1 MPRAFVCRLLLPVAI
16 ALPLSACEQL
26 GIETPAQTSAR
37 QESEGKAVGG
47 ACRHAGR
54 ALEDC
59 YKSSPKISK
68 AAIYAGWRDMD
79 AYMRDNK
86 IEVVPTREAQ
96 ERAEQKNSPNPPE
109 APAEAAPPE
118 NGANA
123 ADKPEGK
130 SGAKSGNKQS

>member
-1 MPRAFVCRLLLPVAI
+1 MSRPFALRLLAPLVM
-16 ALPLSACEQL
+16 ALALSACDQL

-59 YKSSPKISK
+59 YKSSPKMSK

-79 AYMRDNK
+79 TYMRENK
-86 IEVVPTREAQ
+86 IDIVQTLEAM
-96 ERAEQKNSPNPPE
+96 ERTEEKRRSSDTE
-109 APAEAAPPE
+109 TPAETAPDAEEKPAAK
-118 NGANA
+118 G
-123 ADKPEGK
+123 
-130 SGAKSGNKQS
+130 KQS

>member
-1 MPRAFVCRLLLPVAI
+1 MSRPFALRLLAPFVM
-16 ALPLSACEQL
+16 ALALSACDQL

-59 YKSSPKISK
+59 YKSSPKMSK

-79 AYMRDNK
+79 TYMRENK
-86 IEVVPTREAQ
+86 IDIVQTLEAM
-96 ERAEQKNSPNPPE
+96 ERTEEKRRSSDTE
-109 APAEAAPPE
+109 TPAEAAPDAEEKP
-118 NGANA
+118 A
-123 ADKPEGK
+123 AKG
-130 SGAKSGNKQS
+130 KQS

>member
-1 MPRAFVCRLLLPVAI
+1 MSRPFALRLLAPFVM
-16 ALPLSACEQL
+16 ALALSACDQL

-59 YKSSPKISK
+59 YKSSPKMSK

-79 AYMRDNK
+79 AYMRENK
-86 IEVVPTREAQ
+86 IDVVQTLEAM
-96 ERAEQKNSPNPPE
+96 ERTEEKRRGVEAE
-109 APAEAAPPE
+109 APAEAAPDAEEKP
-118 NGANA
+118 A
-123 ADKPEGK
+123 AKG
-130 SGAKSGNKQS
+130 KQS